1 MPIIASGLEPT
12 TMNTIAIVGA
22 GPLLGLSIARR
33 FGREGFRVAL
43 VARRAEALAEYSAQL
58 RGQGIEAAGFAADIT
73 DPQQLADAFQRI
85 KAAFG
90 PITVLEFSP
99 TDWGKGGDKSTTPTG
114 TTAQQALADF
124 KLLVMGAIDSAR
136 LVLPDMQAAGSGT
149 LLFAT
154 GYSAVEPLPFIT
166 ALSVANA
173 GVRNYALCLHQELA
187 AQNIHVATI
196 AINALIAAGTPGD
209 PDLIAE
215 LFWDI
220 HQRRDRA
227 EAVFSDGLH

>member
-1 MPIIASGLEPT
+1 MS
-12 TMNTIAIVGA
+12 TIAIVGA

-43 VARRAEALAEYSAQL
+43 VARRATALAEYSATL
-58 RGQGIEAAGFAADIT
+58 RAEGIEAEGFAADIT
-73 DPQQLADAFQRI
+73 NPQQLADAFQRI
-85 KAAFG
+85 RQTFG

-114 TTAQQALADF
+114 TTATQAVEDF
-124 KLLVMGAIDSAR
+124 RLLVMGAIDTTR
-136 LVLPDMQAAGSGT
+136 LVLPDMEAAGTGT

-154 GYSAVEPLPFIT
+154 GYSAVQPLPFIT
-166 ALSVANA
+166 SLSISNA

-187 AQNIHVATI
+187 PRNIHVASI
-196 AINALIAAGTPGD
+196 AINAFIQPGTPGD

-220 HQRRDRA
+220 HTKRDRA

>member
-1 MPIIASGLEPT
+1 MT
-12 TMNTIAIVGA
+12 TIAIVGA

-43 VARRAEALAEYSAQL
+43 VARRAAALEQYATQL
-58 RGQGIEAAGFAADIT
+58 RAQGIEAAGFAADIT
-73 DPQQLADAFQRI
+73 RPEQLADAFRRI
-85 KAAFG
+85 RETFG
-90 PITVLEFSP
+90 PITVLEYSP

-114 TTAQQALADF
+114 TTAAQAQEDF
-124 KLLVMGAIDSAR
+124 RLLVMGAIDSAR
-136 LVLPDMQAAGSGT
+136 LVLPDMEAAGAGT

-154 GYSAVEPLPFIT
+154 GYSAVQPLPFIT
-166 ALSVANA
+166 SLSVANA

-187 AQNIHVATI
+187 PRNIHVATI
-196 AINALIAAGTPGD
+196 AINAFIAAGTPGD

-215 LFWDI
+215 LFWDV
-220 HQRRDRA
+220 HSKRDRA